1 MLVSESPHP
10 RLSYRDEHVPLVEPL
25 NPVAPRRALA
35 SRTRNDRTMSRPRQ
49 RRPAPVQGMC
59 RRKPSVPVQKR
70 MCCVGAPRMIRRVAH
85 LISQENG
92 ASRSGLPKDHESA
105 DVESW
110 NDLKSN

>member
-49 RRPAPVQGMC
+49 RRPAPEQGMC
-59 RRKPSVPVQKR
+59 QTQA
-70 MCCVGAPRMIRRVAH
+70 VGARAEAHVLRREP
-85 LISQENG
+85 QG
-92 ASRSGLPKDHESA
+92 
-105 DVESW
+105 
-110 NDLKSN
+110 